1 MLDIYNFVC
10 FLKCAWIESQ
20 ILNYKP
26 WMDIFM
32 AIDSSDDVSKILD
45 FGDSYITKQNNIFWQ
60 DVLQTWLQVENIL
73 NKHHDYIKKFIS
85 NVPLWYNSCIIAEDH
100 TFFIKYG
107 IKMV

>member
-1 MLDIYNFVC
+1 M
-10 FLKCAWIESQ
+10 KCAWIERQ

-26 WMDIFM
+26 WMDIFI

-45 FGDSYITKQNNIFWQ
+45 FGDSFITKMIKQNNIFWQ

-73 NKHHDYIKKFIS
+73 NKNHDYIKKFIS
-85 NVPLWYNSCIIAEDH
+85 NIPLRYNSYIIAEDN